1 MPLVVTLTTEKGLVA
16 AVTEIAFMII
26 SGGPL
31 YFIFHLQVRGRDD
44 VWALVRGLVSVWMGE
59 CMDG

>member
-1 MPLVVTLTTEKGLVA
+1 MPLAVTLTVEKGILA
-16 AVTEIAFMII
+16 AITEIAYMML

-31 YFIFHLQVRGRDD
+31 YFIFHIQVRGGDD